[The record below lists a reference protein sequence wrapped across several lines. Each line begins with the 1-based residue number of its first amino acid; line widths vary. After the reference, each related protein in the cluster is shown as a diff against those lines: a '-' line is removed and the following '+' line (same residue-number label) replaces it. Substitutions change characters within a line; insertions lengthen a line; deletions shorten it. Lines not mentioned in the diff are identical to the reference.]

1 MQPRTRIAADKA
13 SRPAIAAMKTFHL
26 IPTIL
31 IAGAAA
37 LVAAQEGAPVQSAH
51 VTARLVTET
60 EGIFPGKPF
69 TVGLRLDME
78 KGWHTYTD
86 PAGDAGLPTKITW
99 SMPEGFTASEIQ
111 WPKAKDF
118 NLGPLKTRGYD
129 GTVVLRVTITP
140 PGVLKLGQI
149 VRIAAKAEWLAC
161 EVACVPGSA
170 DLVLDLPVISQVSSP
185 GVDAADVFPGGIGPS
200 GLSVS
205 LSRCSLPS
213 WEGLF

>member
-1 MQPRTRIAADKA
+1 
-13 SRPAIAAMKTFHL
+13 MKTFHL

-185 GVDAADVFPGGIGPS
+185 GVDAVDVFPGGIGPS